1 MKHVKYILI
10 DEMSFIGR
18 NLLTHIDSRLRQA
31 FPHNKEVSFGGIS
44 IILVGDLGQLPP
56 VMDRP
61 AYACEGHAKELWN
74 LFTTVVTLDT
84 VYRQDGQSND
94 QRLFRHLLMN
104 VRDAIPTIED
114 WKVLMT
120 RTDSKLDASTK
131 ESFNKATHLFATND
145 DVHNHNK
152 RCLVSLNHPVARSVA
167 TRSNNNNNMEADE
180 ENLDNEVL
188 LAVGARV
195 MLTSNLWTNAGLVN
209 GALGV
214 VEDIVYNPGTSPPNP
229 PTYVLVTFDKYVGV
243 AWDELFPH
251 TVPIIPIERGNNRQI
266 PLRLAWGLTIHK
278 SQGLTLEKAT
288 IDIGRTERQGLTF
301 TAISRVKSLDG
312 LRFQPPFSY
321 DRYEKMAK
329 FAGVSKR
336 KEEEVRLRLNTK

>member
-1 MKHVKYILI
+1 
-10 DEMSFIGR
+10 
-18 NLLTHIDSRLRQA
+18 
-31 FPHNKEVSFGGIS
+31 
-44 IILVGDLGQLPP
+44 
-56 VMDRP
+56 
-61 AYACEGHAKELWN
+61 
-74 LFTTVVTLDT
+74 
-84 VYRQDGQSND
+84 
-94 QRLFRHLLMN
+94 MN

-120 RTDSKLDASTK
+120 RTDSNLDASTK
-131 ESFNKATHLFATND
+131 ESFNKAKHLFATND

-152 RCLVSLNHPVARSVA
+152 HCLVSLNHPVARSVA
-167 TRSNNNNNMEADE
+167 TRSNNNNNIEADE

-195 MLTSNLWTNAGLVN
+195 MLTSNLWTDAGLVN

-243 AWDELFPH
+243 AWDELFPQ

-312 LRFQPPFSY
+312 LRFQPPFPY

-329 FAGVSKR
+329 CAGVSKR
-336 KEEEVRLRLNTK
+336 KEEEAKLRLNTK